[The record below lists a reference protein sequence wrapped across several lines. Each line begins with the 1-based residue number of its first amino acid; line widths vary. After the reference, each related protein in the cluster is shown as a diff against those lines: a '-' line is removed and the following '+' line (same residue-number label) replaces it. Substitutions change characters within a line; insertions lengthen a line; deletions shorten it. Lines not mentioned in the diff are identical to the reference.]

1 MNYSIYKSEER
12 GTANFGWFSARY
24 SFSFGQYHNPQR
36 MGFGKLRV
44 FNDSIIQPGKGFPEH
59 PHDNFEIIT
68 IQFQGDLEHT
78 DISGTRNIRANDV
91 QAITAGT
98 GVTHSDVNGS
108 NEEAKQFQIWIE
120 PNIRNT
126 LPKSKVAH
134 FESEDWLDKWKVL
147 VGPSNFDKAPLKIQ
161 QDAYLIRGK
170 FDEGRFVEFKT
181 HQKGNGV
188 FLMVVDGAIEFQDKL
203 LKKRDALE
211 ITDTD
216 AIWIK
221 NIEDSDILIIEVPM

>member
-1 MNYSIYKSEER
+1 MKYSICKSDER
-12 GTANFGWFSARY
+12 GTANFGWFKARY

-98 GVTHSDVNGS
+98 GVTHSDLNIS
-108 NEEAKQFQIWIE
+108 EKEAKQFQIWIE
-120 PNIRNT
+120 PNTLNV
-126 LPKSKVAH
+126 LPKSRIVH
-134 FESEDWLDKWKVL
+134 FKPKDWFDEWKVL
-147 VGPSNFDKAPLKIQ
+147 AGPSHFDNTPLKIQ
-161 QDAYLIRGK
+161 QNAYVVRGT

-181 HQKGNGV
+181 NEKGNGI
-188 FLMVVDGAIEFQDKL
+188 FLMVIDGVIEFQDEL
-203 LKKRDALE
+203 LEQRDALE

-216 AIWIK
+216 SIWIK
-221 NIEDSDILIIEVPM
+221 NIEDADILIIEIPM

>member
-1 MNYSIYKSEER
+1 MKYSICKSDER
-12 GTANFGWFSARY
+12 GTANFGWFKARY

-98 GVTHSDVNGS
+98 GVTHSDINIS
-108 NEEAKQFQIWIE
+108 SEEAKQFQIWIE
-120 PNIRNT
+120 PNTLNT
-126 LPKSKVAH
+126 LPKSRIAH
-134 FESEDWLDKWKVL
+134 FKPKDWLDEWKVL
-147 VGPSNFDKAPLKIQ
+147 VGPLDFDNAPLKIQ
-161 QDAYLIRGK
+161 QNAYVIRGK
-170 FDEGRFVEFKT
+170 FGEGRFVEFKT
-181 HQKGNGV
+181 NEKGNGL
-188 FLMVVDGAIEFQDKL
+188 FLIVIDGVIEFQNVFL
-203 LKKRDALE
+203 EKRDTLE
-211 ITDTD
+211 ITDID
-216 AIWIK
+216 SISIK
-221 NIEDSDILIIEVPM
+221 LIEDSDILIIEVPM